1 MGGRSERNDHLLLHA
16 FTERDYIVPER
27 IFTSNHRTTIK
38 QTQDVNRNKK
48 EFRLMKSFFF

>member
-27 IFTSNHRTTIK
+27 MINSNHRTTVK
-38 QTQDVNRNKK
+38 ATQEVRTNKRK
-48 EFRLMKSFFF
+48 NLFMEIFI

>member
-27 IFTSNHRTTIK
+27 TMYSNHRTTVK
-38 QTQDVNRNKK
+38 NTQEVNKNKK
-48 EFRLMKSFFF
+48 NDCFY